1 MNTLNKNLPIAFF
14 DSGIGGLT
22 VYKLFRE
29 LLPNEDCIY
38 LGDTANLPYGNK
50 TKEQLISFTEKI
62 FSFFEQQRVK
72 AVVMACNTTSA
83 AVYDTVKSKYPFKIY
98 PIIQTC
104 AKAIG
109 EEKINRLGIFATQ
122 ATVNSNVYEKEI
134 KKYSKNTVIFS
145 MACPGWVEIVE
156 GGENALTEAES
167 FSLVNKYLTEM
178 LKFNPE
184 KIVLGCTHYP
194 YLKDIIIDLLKENG
208 KDIELIDPAKY
219 FVEIIKFDLEKEDL
233 INNKTEIGNEIFYAS
248 SNPEKFK
255 QNAELFYK
263 INTSVNL
270 WK

>member
-22 VYKLFRE
+22 VYKIFRE
-29 LLPNEDCIY
+29 ILPNEDCIY

-50 TKEQLISFTEKI
+50 TKEQLIQFTSKI
-62 FSFFEQQRVK
+62 FKFFEEQKVK

-83 AVYDTVKSKYPFKIY
+83 AVYDSVRDKYPFKIY

-104 AKAIG
+104 AKVIG
-109 EEKINRLGIFATQ
+109 EENINRLGVFATQ

-134 KKYSKNTVIFS
+134 KKYSAKTEIFS

-156 GGENALTEAES
+156 EGKKVLAEQKS
-167 FSLVNKYLTEM
+167 IDLVNKYLTEM

-194 YLKDIIIDLLKENG
+194 YLRDIIKNLLEEKG
-208 KDIELIDPAKY
+208 KNTELIDPAKY
-219 FVEIIKFDLEKEDL
+219 FTEIIKSDLENNNLLNDNKNSGKEV
-233 INNKTEIGNEIFYAS
+233 FYAS
-248 SNPEKFK
+248 CDPEKFK

>member
-22 VYKLFRE
+22 VYKLFRG

-50 TKEQLISFTEKI
+50 TKEQLIGFTEKI
-62 FSFFEQQRVK
+62 FGFFEKQKVK

-83 AVYDTVKSKYPFKIY
+83 AVYDTVKDKYSFEIY

-109 EEKINRLGIFATQ
+109 AEKIKKLGIFATQ

-134 KKYSKNTVIFS
+134 KKYSADTDIFS

-156 GGENALTEAES
+156 GGKEVLSEQKS
-167 FSLVNKYLTEM
+167 IDLVNKYLSEM

-194 YLKDIIIDLLKENG
+194 YLKNIINDLIIDNNKE
-208 KDIELIDPAKY
+208 IQLIDPAKY
-219 FVEIIKFDLEKEDL
+219 FVEAIKSDLEKEAL
-233 INNKTEIGNEIFYAS
+233 INDKKEIGNEVFYAS
-248 SNPEKFK
+248 KNPEQFK
-255 QNAELFYK
+255 KNAQLFYE
-263 INTSVNL
+263 IHTEVNF
-270 WK
+270 WE